1 MTYVSY
7 FPEAKVKPGAPIR
20 PRTHPSTKCY
30 AKGPGVEP
38 RGLVVKKAAVFTVF
52 TQGAGKGKLSVSVWG
67 PGKEEQEVS
76 VTDNGDHTY
85 TCQYSPQ
92 KQGKCCLPAKSC
104 KKNGISVENKGC
116 RWVNCQPG
124 HWDM

>member
-20 PRTHPSTKCY
+20 PRTHPSAKCY

-38 RGLVVKKAAVFTVF
+38 RGLVVKKAAIFTVF
-52 TQGAGKGKLSVSVWG
+52 TQGAGKGKLNVSVWG

-76 VTDNGDHTY
+76 VKDNGDHTY

-92 KQGKCCLPAKSC
+92 KQGNCCLPTKAL
-104 KKNGISVENKGC
+104 KKMAFVLKIMDSDG
-116 RWVNCQPG
+116 
-124 HWDM
+124 